1 MKSKHLN
8 TRKNTTKKHKRGGKK
23 DCHKTC
29 KKNTIKTVKKTEIYK
44 KVTNVL
50 KKMGLKEKYDQKIEE
65 GIDQKNNPHVNA
77 LMDLCEKNC
86 KKTK

>member
-1 MKSKHLN
+1 M
-8 TRKNTTKKHKRGGKK
+8 
-23 DCHKTC
+23 
-29 KKNTIKTVKKTEIYK
+29 
-44 KVTNVL
+44 TNVL